1 MKKIIALT
9 LLLACALSVA
19 ALAAPKRAFAPAPAA
34 APVSSVPAGDAWSGK
49 MALGCIGGTPTFKY
63 HFNKDMMVAI
73 GGSYFTFTGGTQT
86 TLLGKFDYTMG
97 NIGGVQTTAGG
108 YITTTSV
115 LGANTTTFGGTWGF
129 RTLVQPNMSL
139 GADII
144 LLSSTTA
151 PAGGSTTGILPGV
164 LITAGYYL

>member
-19 ALAAPKRAFAPAPAA
+19 ALAAPKRSFTPAPAV
-34 APVSSVPAGDAWSGK
+34 APVSSAPAGDDWSGK
-49 MALGCIGGTPTFKY
+49 MALGCIGGTPAFKY

-73 GGSYFTFTGGTQT
+73 GGNYFTFTGGSQT

-97 NIGGVQTTAGG
+97 NVGGVQTMAGG
-108 YITTTSV
+108 YITSTSV
-115 LGANTTTFGGTWGF
+115 AGASQTTFGGTWGF

-144 LLSSTTA
+144 LLSSTS
-151 PAGGSTTGILPGV
+151 AGGATTTGILPGV
-164 LITAGYYL
+164 FINAGYYL